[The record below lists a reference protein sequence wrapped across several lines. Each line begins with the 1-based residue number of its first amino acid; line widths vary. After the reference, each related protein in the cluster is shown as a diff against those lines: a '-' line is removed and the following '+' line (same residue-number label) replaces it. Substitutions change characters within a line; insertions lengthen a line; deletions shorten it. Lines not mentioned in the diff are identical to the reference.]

1 MGPQDLAFFVLVGLA
16 VWLLLIRPQRARAKS
31 MQEMRSGMTIGS
43 RVMTTAGLH
52 ATVTA
57 LADETVVLEIAD
69 GVQATFATAAVVRV
83 LTPAVPEQAAPPA
96 D

>member
-1 MGPQDLAFFVLVGLA
+1 MGPDLAFFALVGLA

-31 MQEMRSGMTIGS
+31 MLEMRAGMAVGS

-57 LADETVVLEIAD
+57 IEDETVVLEIAD
-69 GVQATFATAAVVRV
+69 GVRATFATAAVVRV

>member
-1 MGPQDLAFFVLVGLA
+1 MQDLVFFLLVGLA
-16 VWLLLIRPQRARAKS
+16 VWFLLIRPQRARAKA
-31 MQEMRSGMTIGS
+31 MNQMRAAMTVGS
-43 RVMTTAGLH
+43 RVMTTAGLY

-57 LADETVVLEIAD
+57 IEDETVVLEIAD
-69 GVQATFATAAVVRV
+69 GVRATFATAAVVRV

>member
-1 MGPQDLAFFVLVGLA
+1 MGPDLVFFALVGLA

-31 MQEMRSGMTIGS
+31 MQEMRAAIAVGS

-57 LADETVVLEIAD
+57 IEDETVVLEIAD
-69 GVQATFATAAVVRV
+69 GVRSTFATAAVVRV